1 MNNIQNELNDIMVNI
16 TVRCMLNPKNKHF
29 YLGSMKLHEI
39 VEMFNT
45 IPEEIR
51 DNAISCFWT
60 AYAIASVKYNA
71 EQKEVLQT
79 IKDIDDIICVIDE
92 QLEKCRQSSCPE
104 CGCTDTLGYVS
115 GIKCPNCDAEEN

>member
-1 MNNIQNELNDIMVNI
+1 MNNIQNELNNIMVNT

-39 VEMFNT
+39 VEMFNA

-71 EQKEVLQT
+71 EQKEASAYM
-79 IKDIDDIICVIDE
+79 DYIDDLIDTTVTE
-92 QLEKCRQSSCPE
+92 NTCPE
-104 CGCTDTLGYVS
+104 CGCTATLGYVS
-115 GIKCPNCDAEEN
+115 GIKCPNCDTEEN

>member
-1 MNNIQNELNDIMVNI
+1 MNNIQNELNNIMVNT

-29 YLGSMKLHEI
+29 YLGNMKLHEI
-39 VEMFNT
+39 IEMFNA

-71 EQKEVLQT
+71 EQKEIEENRPYYADVDYLY
-79 IKDIDDIICVIDE
+79 DNV
-92 QLEKCRQSSCPE
+92 CPE
-104 CGCTDTLGYVS
+104 CGCTAALGYVS
-115 GIKCPNCDAEEN
+115 GIKCPNCDTEEN